1 MNAEQPSTSPDK
13 KGTVATEVQWVKSE
27 SIRQVMLSVVKTQL
41 LMFCAMTFM
50 LVLLFGHT
58 STPALLTW
66 YAVNSLLSIF
76 RLWFLRGYEQC
87 DKTNNVKKSSTYFR
101 SYAQLAPFNGF
112 IWGISV
118 YLFNGIETPNIAI
131 FCLIIVLVFGMFSVS
146 NLCSHLRLL
155 NRFIWTYFAGLMCG
169 IVLHIA
175 NAQNLSPDSIQLWY
189 LTMASIFVFMMFR
202 VGARMNQ
209 TYTESLR
216 LQFRNKQLITSL
228 TAQKEMALA
237 AVATKNRMLAS
248 AAHDM
253 RQPVLALDLYAG
265 WLTDDPSESVDIA
278 PKIAASTKVVIGLFD
293 SMFDMS
299 RLSEGQIATHLE
311 SVNLKNLLDDLYLQ
325 YHPIA
330 TSKNLSLRIRAIEG
344 SVFTDY
350 ILLER
355 ILGNL
360 ISNAIKYTQTGSVLI
375 ACRNTMN
382 GIKIEVWDT
391 GVGIS
396 EDQQPLV
403 FKEFYKS
410 PSNLGT
416 TDGFGLGLAIVTQ
429 LSELLGCGL
438 SMKSRLGRGTVVAIQ
453 FTNPNTA
460 HPTVADNGTDNLTKV
475 IHAV

>member
-1 MNAEQPSTSPDK
+1 MNAEKPSTSPDK
-13 KGTVATEVQWVKSE
+13 IRTVATEAQWVKSE
-27 SIRQVMLSVVKTQL
+27 SIRQVMSSVVKTQL

-50 LVLLFGHT
+50 LLLLYGDT

-66 YAVNSLLSIF
+66 YAINSLLSIF

-87 DKTNNVKKSSTYFR
+87 DKSNNVDKRSAYFR
-101 SYAQLAPFNGF
+101 SYGKLVPLNGF

-118 YLFNGIETPNIAI
+118 YLFNGIEAPNVAI

-146 NLCSHLRLL
+146 NLSSYVRLL
-155 NRFIWTYFAGLMCG
+155 NRFVWAYFAGLLCG
-169 IVLHIA
+169 IALHIA

-189 LTMASIFVFMMFR
+189 LTMVSIFVFMMFR

-228 TAQKEMALA
+228 TAQKEIALA

-265 WLTDDPSESVDIA
+265 WLADEPSASADIA
-278 PKIAASTKVVIGLFD
+278 PKIVASTRAVINLFD

-311 SVNLKNLLDDLYLQ
+311 SVSLKDLLDDVYLQ
-325 YHPIA
+325 YQPLA
-330 TSKNLSLRIRAIEG
+330 NSKKLSLRIRAIEG
-344 SVFTDY
+344 TVFTDY

-360 ISNAIKYTQTGSVLI
+360 TSNAIKYTQTGGVLI
-375 ACRNTMN
+375 ACRNTRS

-396 EDQQPLV
+396 KDQQSLV

-416 TDGFGLGLAIVTQ
+416 SDGFGLGLAIVTQ
-429 LSELLGCGL
+429 LADLLGAGL
-438 SMKSRLGRGTVVAIQ
+438 TLRSRRGRGTVVSIK
-453 FTNPNTA
+453 
-460 HPTVADNGTDNLTKV
+460 LEKMS
-475 IHAV
+475 